1 MGRLRRCVRVDRAG
15 AANYN
20 PRMTQNAPT
29 DPAEYARIAVDTAS
43 DRLASDI
50 VMLDI
55 RGLSD
60 FADYFIILTGEST
73 RQLRDVSEAIE
84 ATLEAAGAALHHR
97 EGAPGSGWMLQD
109 YGDLIVHLFGP
120 DEREYY
126 DVEGAWSRAV
136 EVVRLL

>member
-1 MGRLRRCVRVDRAG
+1 MS
-15 AANYN
+15 
-20 PRMTQNAPT
+20 QNAPT
-29 DPAEYARIAVDTAS
+29 DPADYARIAVDTAS

-73 RQLRDVSEAIE
+73 RQLRDIAEAIE
-84 ATLEAAGAALHHR
+84 KALETSGAVLHHR
-97 EGAPGSGWMLQD
+97 EGAPASGWILQD

-120 DEREYY
+120 EEREFY